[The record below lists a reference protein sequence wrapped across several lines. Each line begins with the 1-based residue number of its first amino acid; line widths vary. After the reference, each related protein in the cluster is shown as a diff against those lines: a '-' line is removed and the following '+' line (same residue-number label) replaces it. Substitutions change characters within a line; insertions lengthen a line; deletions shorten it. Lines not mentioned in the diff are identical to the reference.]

1 MAMNAEFLDKM
12 LLPFLVNA
20 PDGCEALAF
29 TAREPSF
36 YTTFTGDEALEGV
49 DPVSSVEEMRELDA
63 VLVVGLQRVARR
75 AAVAKVASLMACV
88 DSACRA
94 VADAFASA
102 EERAARA
109 AQAHAM
115 HRMAH
120 ELQRCLDAATRSSA
134 ADLLAAWC
142 RVENAA
148 TALDGFYDDAAS
160 PADKWR
166 AFAREFARAAETPQ
180 RIWGARAK
188 VAEHMAQQMV
198 FMLAG
203 HPAPPPLPNAN
214 LLEPLA
220 DDDPDEWSAELVAL
234 LRDAPE

>member
-1 MAMNAEFLDKM
+1 MNAEFLDKM

-29 TAREPSF
+29 TARDPSQ
-36 YTTFTGDEALEGV
+36 YTTFFTGDEALEGV
-49 DPVSSVEEMRELDA
+49 DPVPPVEDMPVDA
-63 VLVVGLQRVARR
+63 LLVAGLQRVARR
-75 AAVAKVASLMACV
+75 AALAEVASLLACA
-88 DSACRA
+88 DRACRA
-94 VADAFASA
+94 AVDAFASA

-120 ELQRCLDAATRSSA
+120 ELQRCQDAATRTSVA
-134 ADLLAAWC
+134 ELLAAWC
-142 RVENAA
+142 RAENAA
-148 TALDGFYDDAAS
+148 TALDGFYDDETS

-166 AFAREFARAAETPQ
+166 AFAREFSRAAMMPQ

-188 VAEHMAQQMV
+188 VAERMAQEMIA
-198 FMLAG
+198 MLAG
-203 HPAPPPLPNAN
+203 QPPPPPLPDGN

-220 DDDPDEWSAELVAL
+220 DEDPEDWPAQLVDL
-234 LRDAPE
+234 VQGAPA

>member
-29 TAREPSF
+29 SARNPSQ
-36 YTTFTGDEALEGV
+36 YTTFAGDEALEGV
-49 DPVSSVEEMRELDA
+49 DPVPPVEETRELDA
-63 VLVVGLQRVARR
+63 ALVAGLQRVARR
-75 AAVAKVASLMACV
+75 AAVAKVASLLACV

-94 VADAFASA
+94 VVDAFASA

-120 ELQRCLDAATRSSA
+120 ELQRCLDAAARSSA

-160 PADKWR
+160 PAVRLRSWR
-166 AFAREFARAAETPQ
+166 T
-180 RIWGARAK
+180 
-188 VAEHMAQQMV
+188 
-198 FMLAG
+198 
-203 HPAPPPLPNAN
+203 
-214 LLEPLA
+214 
-220 DDDPDEWSAELVAL
+220 
-234 LRDAPE
+234 